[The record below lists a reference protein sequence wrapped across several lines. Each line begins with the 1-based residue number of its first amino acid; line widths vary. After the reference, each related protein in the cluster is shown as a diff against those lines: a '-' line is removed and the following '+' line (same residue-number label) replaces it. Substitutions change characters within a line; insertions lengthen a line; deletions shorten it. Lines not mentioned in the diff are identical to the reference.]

1 MKKIVGMAGIFLLIF
16 CGGCGAA
23 PVQNHLQKALT
34 AEDREMVGG
43 KSQAE
48 RAEEIKSFLG
58 RIDGITGSAVVVEGH
73 TAIIGLRM
81 EGVTQDE
88 AQQIMARTE
97 AAAIAYGTEIENVSV
112 TVTDTIVSLIEAE
125 EKKRM
130 AG

>member
-73 TAIIGLRM
+73 TAIIGLRVD
-81 EGVTQDE
+81 GVTQAQAQEIMKE
-88 AQQIMARTE
+88 AEYT
-97 AAAIAYGTEIENVSV
+97 AIAFGTEIENVSV
-112 TVTDTIVSLIEAE
+112 TVTDTLVSLIEAE
-125 EKKRM
+125 EKERS
-130 AG
+130 A